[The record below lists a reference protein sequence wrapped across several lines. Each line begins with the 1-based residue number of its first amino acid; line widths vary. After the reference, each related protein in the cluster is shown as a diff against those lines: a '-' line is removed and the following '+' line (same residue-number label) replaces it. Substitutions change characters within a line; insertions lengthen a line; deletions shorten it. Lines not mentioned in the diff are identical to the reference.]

1 MTDVADGLTNLTQ
14 TARDVAINN
23 ASTLAFA
30 DANNTDGWVVGPDG
44 EFDGDPEEPRFAV
57 LVFYCILVSAQVS
70 ARAHSH
76 CHLSTH
82 ALRFCWLA
90 QACQGLCFP
99 L

>member
-14 TARDVAINN
+14 TAQDVAINN

-57 LVFYCILVSAQVS
+57 LVFYCILVSIQVS
-70 ARAHSH
+70 VKAQSH
-76 CHLSTH
+76 CHCV
-82 ALRFCWLA
+82 AYAIRRFVW
-90 QACQGLCFP
+90 
-99 L
+99 